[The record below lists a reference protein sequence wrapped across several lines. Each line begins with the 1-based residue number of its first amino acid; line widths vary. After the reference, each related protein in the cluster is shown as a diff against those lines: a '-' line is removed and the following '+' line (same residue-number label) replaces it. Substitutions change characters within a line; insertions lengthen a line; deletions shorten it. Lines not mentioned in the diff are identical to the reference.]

1 MVEPTCP
8 CIKGKLK
15 VLRSSYVYPAALAVL
30 LASQTALADSY
41 GLKGVTLGSNV
52 SLIANNT
59 KFECRSVN
67 TPTSDR
73 ICSLRKDETETIAG
87 ANLNGLFYFYYQSAL
102 TGITMSLDEK
112 HFQSVVSALREK
124 YGTPTQ
130 RSEPI
135 KTLAGKAYE
144 NVVYRWHQ
152 GDQSIE
158 AERYSGQI
166 DTSAI
171 RITDDTAAQR
181 IEQRRQQLA
190 KDPQKD
196 L

>member
-1 MVEPTCP
+1 MVEPACP
-8 CIKGKLK
+8 RNKGKLK
-15 VLRSSYVYPAALAVL
+15 VFRSSYVYSAALAAL
-30 LASQTALADSY
+30 LASQTTLADSY

-87 ANLNGLFYFYYQSAL
+87 VNLDGLFYFYYQSAL

-181 IEQRRQQLA
+181 IEQRRLQLA